1 MVRNF
6 SEKSEKLKI
15 MLNHNGWEF
24 SHETLAGK
32 LRLQEYK
39 STLPSHPTPSLTPHS
54 FPHIYKSCGAPK
66 YITEK
71 YLNSSQFDHSKISI

>member
-24 SHETLAGK
+24 SQETLAGK

-39 STLPSHPTPSLTPHS
+39 STLPSHPTPSLTFTNHVEPQS
-54 FPHIYKSCGAPK
+54 
-66 YITEK
+66 T
-71 YLNSSQFDHSKISI
+71 SQKNI